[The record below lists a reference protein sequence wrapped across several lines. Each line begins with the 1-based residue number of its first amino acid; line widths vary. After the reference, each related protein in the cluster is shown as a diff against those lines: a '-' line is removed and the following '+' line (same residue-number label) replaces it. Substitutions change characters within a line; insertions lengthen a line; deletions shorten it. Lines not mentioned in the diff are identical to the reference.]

1 MKHTTHD
8 AIRDAQGQPLFSPT
22 SLYWRVNREWL
33 IALAGPRALLLELAH
48 PAIAAGVAQHSN
60 YRGDPFGRLYRTMKT
75 MTEISFGD
83 EQERRDALKHFFKCH
98 ARVKGTTT
106 EMGEM
111 AYDARDPELQFWVLA
126 TLIDSVVRV
135 YEKFVAPLTFAE
147 KCAYYD
153 DCVRLARVLGI
164 SHAAIPNS
172 YDAFCSYMEAM
183 LSADVLCV
191 TQNARDIVDALFAPT
206 LRGYATRGFS
216 FVGIGMLPRR
226 FRDEYG
232 FGWDDARE
240 KNLERVAKVARR
252 VRPLIPH
259 ALAIHPKAYQMEK
272 FFGHGKELESCKA

>member
-1 MKHTTHD
+1 MATLQMKNSKL
-8 AIRDAQGQPLFSPT
+8 LFTPN

-75 MTEISFGD
+75 MTEISFGTD
-83 EQERRDALKHFFKCH
+83 AERSVALKHFFACH
-98 ARVKGTTT
+98 RRVTGAVRDAK
-106 EMGEM
+106 EMEEI

-135 YEKFVAPLTFAE
+135 YEKFVAPLTFAD

-153 DCVRLARVLGI
+153 DCARLARVLGI

-172 YDAFCSYMEAM
+172 YDAFCAYMEAM

-191 TQNARDIVDALFAPT
+191 TQNARDIVNALFAPT
-206 LRGYATRGFS
+206 PRGYATRGFS
-216 FVGIGMLPRR
+216 FVGIGMLPPRVR
-226 FRDEYG
+226 AEYG
-232 FGWDDARE
+232 FGWNDARE
-240 KNLERVAKVARR
+240 TNLERLANAARR

-259 ALAIHPKAYQMEK
+259 ALAIHPKAYAMERRLRREARLQIPRP
-272 FFGHGKELESCKA
+272 H

>member
-1 MKHTTHD
+1 MAT
-8 AIRDAQGQPLFSPT
+8 PLFSPK

-75 MTEISFGD
+75 MTEISFGT
-83 EQERRDALKHFFKCH
+83 EAEMRDALKHFFKCH
-98 ARVKGTTT
+98 ARVRATADDERRTTI
-106 EMGEM
+106 E
-111 AYDARDPELQFWVLA
+111 YDARDAGLQVWVLA
-126 TLIDSVVRV
+126 TLIDSVLRV
-135 YEKFVAPLTFAE
+135 FEKFVAPLTFAD

-164 SHAAIPNS
+164 SPAAIPNS
-172 YDAFCSYMEAM
+172 YDTFCAYMGAM

-206 LRGYATRGFS
+206 PRGYATRWFS
-216 FVGIGMLPRR
+216 FVGIGMLPPRVR
-226 FRDEYG
+226 AEYG

-240 KNLERVAKVARR
+240 KNLERFAHLARR
-252 VRPLIPH
+252 VRPWIPH

-272 FFGHGKELESCKA
+272 FFGHGKELKSCKA